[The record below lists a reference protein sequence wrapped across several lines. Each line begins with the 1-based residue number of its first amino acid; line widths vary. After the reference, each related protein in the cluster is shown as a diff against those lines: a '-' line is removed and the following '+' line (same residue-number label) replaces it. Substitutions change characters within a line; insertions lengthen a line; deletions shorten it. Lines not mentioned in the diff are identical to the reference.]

1 VLTFLILALIALD
14 CVAAVAL
21 VAMWSRAYNS
31 PGNSRVRRT
40 TRGWRMSWKD
50 WTFALIFA
58 LLATISATLYSEYRR
73 SKSGAVLWGVI
84 GTLLVAILLMLV
96 RHLPF

>member
-1 VLTFLILALIALD
+1 
-14 CVAAVAL
+14 
-21 VAMWSRAYNS
+21 
-31 PGNSRVRRT
+31 
-40 TRGWRMSWKD
+40 MSWKD
-50 WTFALIFA
+50 WTFALIFI

>member
-1 VLTFLILALIALD
+1 
-14 CVAAVAL
+14 
-21 VAMWSRAYNS
+21 
-31 PGNSRVRRT
+31 
-40 TRGWRMSWKD
+40 MSWKD
-50 WTFALIFA
+50 WAFALIFA

-84 GTLLVAILLMLV
+84 GTLLVAILLLLV